1 MGHVVFFP
9 PTPTAPMRPPGFS
22 SANALNPAAAPP
34 LLPHRHLSPPH
45 DPIRRLR
52 PGTNKPPHKNQDH
65 PRQESS
71 RSALLAPAHRTTLPA
86 VNAHKRKTKTLRAHC
101 HVTTFAQV
109 EERSQ
114 QGHSHSCKHWC
125 SPRHPALVPLSP
137 LSSPAQSATSQVL
150 PSTPRFLNGPSPNTR

>member
-1 MGHVVFFP
+1 
-9 PTPTAPMRPPGFS
+9 
-22 SANALNPAAAPP
+22 
-34 LLPHRHLSPPH
+34 PPH
-45 DPIRRLR
+45 ADCAHASAWLLQCQRTKPSCRATPFCLTDTFLLPIRRLR

-71 RSALLAPAHRTTLPA
+71 RSALLAPAHRTTLRA
-86 VNAHKRKTKTLRAHC
+86 VNAHERKTKTLRAHC
-101 HVTTFAQV
+101 QVTTFAQV

-137 LSSPAQSATSQVL
+137 VSSPAQSATSQVL
-150 PSTPRFLNGPSPNTR
+150 SSTPRFLNGPSPNTK